1 MTLRTIYNGKQI
13 NEMSREEIGK
23 LETKEL
29 QREMSSL
36 ARQNQIVGIIPENV
50 VASTFI
56 LIELCHREGRDP
68 RPILQKHHMLD
79 EPNGYW
85 VQERLSQYESN
96 TLS

>member
-29 QREMSSL
+29 QKEMTRL

-50 VASTFI
+50 VANTYI
-56 LIELCHREGRDP
+56 LIELCHRENRDP
-68 RPILQKHHMLD
+68 RPILQKNNMLNG
-79 EPNGYW
+79 PNGYW
-85 VQERLSQYESN
+85 INERLSQYESN
-96 TLS
+96 NLS